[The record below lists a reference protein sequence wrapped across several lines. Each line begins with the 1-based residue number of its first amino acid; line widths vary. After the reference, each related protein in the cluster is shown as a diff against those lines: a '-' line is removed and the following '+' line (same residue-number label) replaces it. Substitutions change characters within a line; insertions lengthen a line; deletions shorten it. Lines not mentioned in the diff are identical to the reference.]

1 MAVKPAS
8 LTIRAYGVG
17 FGDCFLLTFHYGAST
32 SDRHVLID
40 FGSTQKP
47 PNAQRNLLNAIAD
60 DIAAVTGGRLDVL
73 VATHR
78 HTDHISGFAT
88 RADGKGPG
96 DTIAKLA
103 PKLVVQPWTEKPDA
117 PRRWDGS
124 RAVVDGAWTSALA
137 LMREVAGASLRE
149 TRHLHATVREEVQFI
164 AKDGLTNLAAVKNLA
179 RMGKQGTAVYAS
191 YGTRLPLSRL
201 VPGVTVKVLG
211 PPTLAQKADIVNQ
224 RVIHHDEYWHFHS
237 FWQLRAE
244 TGLLRG
250 GTGLFPKADSFAPG
264 AIPPE
269 SRWFVRRLRQARGE
283 QLLRI
288 VRAMDDAL
296 NNTSLILLITAGRRK
311 FLFPG
316 DAQWENWEYAL
327 KKNAAELRGVD
338 LYKVGHHGSL
348 NATPKTLWNLFS
360 RRGGRA
366 KRRRLTTL
374 ASTRSN
380 SKHGHRESGTEVP
393 RETLVA
399 ELQKRSNFR
408 STQELEGT
416 GRLVLELRFDL

>member
-1 MAVKPAS
+1 MAVKPTQ

-17 FGDCFLLTFHYGAST
+17 FGDCFLLTFRYGGQT
-32 SDRHVLID
+32 GERHVLVD

-47 PNAQRNLLNAIAD
+47 PNARTNLLKAIAD
-60 DIAAVTGGRLDVL
+60 DIAAVTSGHLDVV

-88 RADGKGPG
+88 RSDGKGPG
-96 DTIAKLA
+96 DRIAALK
-103 PKLVVQPWTEKPDA
+103 PSLVVQPWTEKPDA
-117 PRRWDGS
+117 PQRWTGA
-124 RAVVDGAWTSALA
+124 RALVDGAWTSSLA
-137 LMREVAGASLRE
+137 LMREVAAASLSE
-149 TRHLHATVREEVQFI
+149 TRHLPASAREEIQFI

-179 RMGKQGTAVYAS
+179 QMGKKGTAVYAS
-191 YGTRLPLSRL
+191 HGTRLPIARL
-201 VPGVTVKVLG
+201 LPGVKVKVLG
-211 PPTLAQKADIVNQ
+211 PPTLAQKADVANQ
-224 RVIHHDEYWHFHS
+224 RAINRDEYWHFHS
-237 FWQLRAE
+237 FWQLRAR
-244 TGLLRG
+244 TTVLRA
-250 GTGLFPKADSFAPG
+250 GTALFPKAEAYAAAD
-264 AIPPE
+264 IPPE
-269 SRWFVRRLRQARGE
+269 SRWFIRRLRQARGE

-296 NNTSLILLITAGRRK
+296 NNTSLILLIQAGTKR

-327 KKNAAELRGVD
+327 QRNAAELKNVD

-348 NATPKTLWNLFS
+348 NATPRTLWNLFA

-366 KRRRLTTL
+366 KARRLTTL

-380 SKHGHRESGTEVP
+380 SKHGHRESHTEVP
-393 RETLVA
+393 RETLIA
-399 ELQKRSNFR
+399 ELRKHSHFR

-416 GRLVLELRFDL
+416 DRMVLELTFDL